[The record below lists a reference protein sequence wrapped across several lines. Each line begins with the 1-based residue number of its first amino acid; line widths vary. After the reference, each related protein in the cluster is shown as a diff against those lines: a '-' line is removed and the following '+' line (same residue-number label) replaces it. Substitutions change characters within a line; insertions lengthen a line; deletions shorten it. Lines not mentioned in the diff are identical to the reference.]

1 MEGDPNSAEASV
13 LIPDFYAFHR
23 TGQYGIQFL
32 GKTVASNGD
41 LSVLRAELVVGI
53 FKSLVAVTE
62 HGDRV

>member
-41 LSVLRAELVVGI
+41 LSVL
-53 FKSLVAVTE
+53 VAVTE